1 LKAVVIGLTERAAA
15 TDAAAE
21 DERLRGRTYTIPF
34 DTVWQASLRLM
45 SGGIRGWALGR
56 ADDRAGVIV
65 GLARTPVFK
74 KEADVR
80 IRIGLD
86 RIAQTRVDL
95 HIASRTERR
104 GDLGRSRRLVG
115 RFLKRLDRE
124 LQARPEQILD
134 PTALAEYRERM

>member
-1 LKAVVIGLTERAAA
+1 MKAVIIGLTERAAA
-15 TDAAAE
+15 TDPASD

-34 DTVWQASLRLM
+34 DTVWRASLRLM

-56 ADDRAGVIV
+56 SDDRAGIIV
-65 GLARTPVFK
+65 GLARSPLFK

-80 IRIGLD
+80 IKIGLD

-95 HIASRTERR
+95 HITSRTERR
-104 GDLGRSRRLVG
+104 GDLGRSRRMVG

-124 LQARPEQILD
+124 LEVRPDQILD
-134 PTALAEYRERM
+134 PTARPEYEERM